1 MKKTISIIAITV
13 IFCLIILT
21 GTVYG
26 ATLDALKIETDK
38 NLIRPGEETT
48 VTINFGTTLGAYTFD
63 IAYDKNI
70 FEYVSVEGGTAND
83 TKDKVRVT
91 FYDALQG
98 RTSMSIKFR
107 AKSDI
112 KTSNPTEFTVTG
124 EGLANK
130 DASVT
135 YDDIKIPIVKN
146 VTVEPEYIDYTLKLE
161 HTGEIIKK
169 EEKEMKLSY
178 SSPIGKHYEH
188 ARLVASAK
196 TPSGAT
202 VKLLG
207 TDQSNL
213 EHDIIQSG
221 WGDAQGYKIGG
232 KDFAQVLNVKA
243 IFSEVGEYAITLKL
257 IDRDS
262 SDATIS
268 EKTFNFKVAEKT
280 TTPEENKPT
289 PPAENQPEE
298 TKPEQETR
306 PETKPETKPE
316 TLPKTGINAYLQIAI
331 LSFILVAIWFA
342 VKEYSRKRK

>member
-1 MKKTISIIAITV
+1 MKKTISIIAITA

-91 FYDALQG
+91 FYDTIKG

-124 EGLANK
+124 EGLANT

-135 YDDIKIPIVKN
+135 YDDIKTPIVKN

-161 HTGEIIKK
+161 HTGGIIKK

-232 KDFAQVLNVKA
+232 KDFEQVLNVKA
-243 IFSEVGEYAITLKL
+243 IFSEVGQYAITLKL

-262 SDATIS
+262 SDATIA
-268 EKTFNFKVAEKT
+268 EKSFNFKVAEKS
-280 TTPEENKPT
+280 T

-298 TKPEQETR
+298 PKNELKPS
-306 PETKPETKPE
+306 PETKPE

-331 LSFILVAIWFA
+331 LSFVLVAIWFA
-342 VKEYSRKRK
+342 VKEYSRNRK